1 MTKINH
7 LAVLASA
14 VVYWLLGG
22 AWYALFTTQFVR
34 LMRWTPEDLARVES
48 ESHAK
53 ELAAAFAVSLL
64 TAYVLAPFVRLA
76 GARSAI
82 DGIKTGLLA
91 FVGFVLTPN
100 LSSVLFESRPLG
112 LYLINNG
119 YHLVAFLLMGAL
131 LAAWRRQESK
141 SLAYQT

>member
-1 MTKINH
+1 MTRINH
-7 LAVLASA
+7 PAVLASA
-14 VVYWLLGG
+14 ALYWILGG
-22 AWYALFTTQFVR
+22 AWYALFTAPFVR

-64 TAYVLAPFVRLA
+64 TAYVLAHFVRLA
-76 GARSAI
+76 GARSAA
-82 DGIKTGLLA
+82 GGAKVGLLA
-91 FVGFVLTPN
+91 FVGFVLTTN

-119 YHLVAFLLMGAL
+119 YHLICFLLMGAL